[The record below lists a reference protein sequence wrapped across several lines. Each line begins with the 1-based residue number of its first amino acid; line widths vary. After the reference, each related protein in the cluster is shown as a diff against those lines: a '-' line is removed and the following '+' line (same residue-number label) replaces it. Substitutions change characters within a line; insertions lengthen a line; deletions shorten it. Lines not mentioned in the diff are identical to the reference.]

1 MTQMTFHNTS
11 TSVTPPQ
18 RNLTDL
24 PILTKLSES
33 YKLWHDFLTSLPR
46 LTRYTLGIKIDN
58 LFTECL
64 ELTILAGYSA
74 HFEKLSVVQK
84 LSTKIDALK
93 FFLKLLWEIKL
104 LDSKKYANISELLV
118 GVGKMAGGW
127 LVSLKK

>member
-1 MTQMTFHNTS
+1 MS
-11 TSVTPPQ
+11 
-18 RNLTDL
+18 DL
-24 PILTKLSES
+24 PILTKLSDS

-74 HFEKLSVVQK
+74 RSEKLSIVQK
-84 LSTKIDALK
+84 LSTKIDAVK

-104 LDSKKYANISELLV
+104 LDSKKYAAISTSLV
-118 GVGKMAGGW
+118 EIGKMAGGW
-127 LVSLKK
+127 LTSLKKETPPTIVRGE

>member
-1 MTQMTFHNTS
+1 MN
-11 TSVTPPQ
+11 
-18 RNLTDL
+18 DL
-24 PILTKLSES
+24 PIVTKFTEC

-64 ELTILAGYSA
+64 ELTVLAGYSA
-74 HFEKLSVVQK
+74 RSEKLNTVQK

-104 LDSKKYANISELLV
+104 LDSKKYANISELLAE
-118 GVGKMAGGW
+118 VGKMAGGW
-127 LVSLKK
+127 LASLKKETPPTVVEGE